1 MEKSPSA
8 EKRMRCWHPRGLL
21 CAVCL
26 RPTSGFGWSRPQ
38 RTKRSGPYVW
48 FCSISCQRFFWLR
61 ARKVQDMVDLT
72 AQEEAAIRATLQPVA
87 ALIDTI
93 GWQFPPSAWSQEQM
107 LQLITVAIDGFQTAM
122 HQAAV
127 DDPMEVP
134 F

>member
-1 MEKSPSA
+1 
-8 EKRMRCWHPRGLL
+8 
-21 CAVCL
+21 
-26 RPTSGFGWSRPQ
+26 
-38 RTKRSGPYVW
+38 
-48 FCSISCQRFFWLR
+48 
-61 ARKVQDMVDLT
+61 MVDLT
-72 AQEEAAIRATLQPVA
+72 AREEAAIRATLQPVA

-93 GWQFPPSAWSQEQM
+93 GWQSPPSAWSQEQM

>member
-1 MEKSPSA
+1 
-8 EKRMRCWHPRGLL
+8 
-21 CAVCL
+21 
-26 RPTSGFGWSRPQ
+26 
-38 RTKRSGPYVW
+38 
-48 FCSISCQRFFWLR
+48 
-61 ARKVQDMVDLT
+61 MVDLT
-72 AQEEAAIRATLQPVA
+72 AQEGAAIRATLQPVA

-93 GWQFPPSAWSQEQM
+93 GWQSPPSAWSQEQMLQLITVAIGWQSPPSAWSQEQM

>member
-1 MEKSPSA
+1 
-8 EKRMRCWHPRGLL
+8 
-21 CAVCL
+21 
-26 RPTSGFGWSRPQ
+26 
-38 RTKRSGPYVW
+38 
-48 FCSISCQRFFWLR
+48 
-61 ARKVQDMVDLT
+61 MVDLT

-107 LQLITVAIDGFQTAM
+107 LQLITVAIDSFQTAM